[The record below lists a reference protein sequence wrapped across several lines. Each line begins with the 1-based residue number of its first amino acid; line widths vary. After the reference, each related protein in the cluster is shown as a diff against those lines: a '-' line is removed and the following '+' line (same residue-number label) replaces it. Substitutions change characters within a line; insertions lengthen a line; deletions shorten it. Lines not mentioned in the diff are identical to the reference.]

1 MKIKTFTL
9 MLMSLFAIA
18 SYAQI
23 VVDVAPN
30 GLDSSNPPL
39 NEVILAKDT
48 TNSEALVFILEPNGL
63 YILSNTMRA
72 SNDIT
77 IKAGEGEGY
86 KPVIVMGTND
96 EGAQNAWDMGFMTGD
111 NMVLEGIQFMCA
123 NELHQRGGW
132 ANGGIQIKAGMNVTV
147 NNCIIDHIDAAF
159 IAAWAGGVGDFTFTN
174 NMVRW
179 AGGPYSGNWHGY
191 VLDSKN
197 GPAGDVLIQNNTFIE
212 GMASVFTMDGSH
224 YINSVMINHN
234 TFVNI
239 AVWPL
244 TTPYAKEQLM
254 MNNLFVNVGF
264 GGLSISWWAG
274 GSGDPGEEGRGIIDY
289 DTFPEG
295 EDTTTYLLHG
305 ETLSNPPETERL
317 SLAAY
322 NNNYITPEVKAWHES
337 DKGLLSSVDT
347 ANGGGW
353 WVKADAPPGSN
364 GFMTQTMWGR
374 FEDDA
379 TYPYLYWDTD
389 HSTYTLDPGFTNYPT
404 SEDDVIAFARY
415 MCSDPD
421 ESYQDNLN
429 FETGGWGI
437 GPEGATLTFP
447 VDEDVYDLSYT
458 NAELLCAAYGGYP
471 LGDLNWFPD
480 LKAQWENDANKE
492 NYQSLVAA
500 VKDGEI
506 ALSDQCAAV
515 SVFEREVENAAGINI
530 YPNPATELL
539 HIEGAEGEL
548 KTIYSITG
556 QKLLQSRE
564 NQINIS
570 NLRSGLYLI
579 KIGNAVQKFNVK

>member
-1 MKIKTFTL
+1 
-9 MLMSLFAIA
+9 
-18 SYAQI
+18 
-23 VVDVAPN
+23 
-30 GLDSSNPPL
+30 
-39 NEVILAKDT
+39 
-48 TNSEALVFILEPNGL
+48 
-63 YILSNTMRA
+63 
-72 SNDIT
+72 
-77 IKAGEGEGY
+77 
-86 KPVIVMGTND
+86 
-96 EGAQNAWDMGFMTGD
+96 
-111 NMVLEGIQFMCA
+111 
-123 NELHQRGGW
+123 
-132 ANGGIQIKAGMNVTV
+132 
-147 NNCIIDHIDAAF
+147 
-159 IAAWAGGVGDFTFTN
+159 
-174 NMVRW
+174 
-179 AGGPYSGNWHGY
+179 
-191 VLDSKN
+191 
-197 GPAGDVLIQNNTFIE
+197 
-212 GMASVFTMDGSH
+212 
-224 YINSVMINHN
+224 
-234 TFVNI
+234 
-239 AVWPL
+239 
-244 TTPYAKEQLM
+244 
-254 MNNLFVNVGF
+254 
-264 GGLSISWWAG
+264 
-274 GSGDPGEEGRGIIDY
+274 
-289 DTFPEG
+289 
-295 EDTTTYLLHG
+295 DTTTYLLHG
-305 ETLSNPPETERL
+305 ETVSNPPETERL

-322 NNNYITPEVKAWHES
+322 NNNYITSEVKAWHES

-379 TYPYLYWDTD
+379 TYPNLYWDTD

-421 ESYQDNLN
+421 ESYTDNLN

-447 VDEDVYDLSYT
+447 VDEDAYDLSYT

-515 SVFEREVENAAGINI
+515 SVFEREVENTAGINI

-539 HIEGAEGEL
+539 HIDGAEGEL

-579 KIGNAVQKFNVK
+579 KIENTVQKFNVK